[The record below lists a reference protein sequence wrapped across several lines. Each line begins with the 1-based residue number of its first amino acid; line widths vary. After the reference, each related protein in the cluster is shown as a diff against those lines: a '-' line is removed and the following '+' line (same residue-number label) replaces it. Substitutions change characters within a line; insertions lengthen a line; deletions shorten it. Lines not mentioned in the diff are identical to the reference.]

1 VYLFLSKEQE
11 MFHTS
16 RRRLV
21 GSIAAVAAM
30 GFAVLATAVP
40 ASAATY
46 PPAYISKT
54 QYLTSNPNSGLLT
67 SCTAV
72 RTIYLKAGN
81 YNFWEFVGGT
91 TMASNDGVVV
101 PADGNYLWVACLSPQ
116 NGTYDESASLDDL
129 NGNSLGSLDH
139 VLVLATSGT
148 WTWGSGLDLI
158 QIS

>member
-1 VYLFLSKEQE
+1 
-11 MFHTS
+11 MFHIS
-16 RRRLV
+16 PRRLA

-30 GFAVLATAVP
+30 GFAVLATAIP

-54 QYLTSNPNSGLLT
+54 QYLTSSPNSGMLT
-67 SCTAV
+67 SCTDV
-72 RTIYLKAGN
+72 RKINLKNGN

-91 TMASNDGVVV
+91 TMASNAGVIV
-101 PADGNYLWVACLSPQ
+101 PTSGDYYWSACLTPQ
-116 NGTYDESASLDDL
+116 DGTYEETAALSDL
-129 NGNSLGSLDH
+129 NGNLIASLDH

-158 QIS
+158 QITGSAR